1 MSGEDPSGAALA
13 PTLIRSPA
21 PMECL
26 NEDEVLSFLDGGLAP
41 EAAARLEGHLADC
54 ADCRQLLAFMAKEE
68 SATGRRAPSLEE
80 PDGGELGAG
89 LRIDHFELE
98 RLLGK
103 GGMGEIYL
111 AEDTQL
117 HRKVALK
124 VIAPGLLDAPEAQ
137 ERFLVEARATA
148 RFNHP
153 HVVTIHSV
161 GRHRDRP
168 YLALEYVE
176 GETLRA
182 RLDRGPV
189 PLTEALQLARAI
201 TSALLEAHRHQV
213 LHRDLKPQNVMIGKD
228 GRARVLDFGLAKLVK
243 VEPTDTHSLFETKL
257 DGRDTLRGT
266 PAYMAPEQWKKEPV
280 GAAADV
286 WALGVILFELLSGSR
301 PYREPSPIAYAVK
314 VCEAGPAPPLP
325 NSAGLPE
332 GLVALVAG
340 CLEKRAADR
349 PAASVVLEVLDGLLG
364 DDSLKLANELER
376 AAERWQASGQPEGT
390 LWDRQ
395 RLDSAQRMLSERAFP
410 LAAPAAKFLSASLQ
424 LEGRR
429 AEQKRRRLL
438 GAALGFGVVALAFF
452 VIGRMAI
459 AERDQAEAERTR
471 AEAAAA
477 RALLEGA
484 RAAFL
489 ADQPQEARAKLR
501 SALELADAPGARVLR
516 RQLERSPLLASAR
529 LGTGLYDLAV
539 SPDGQTI
546 AVAAQDHTI
555 YLYDADL
562 LNVRSLRGHVDQ
574 VIAVAF
580 APDGRHLASAG
591 WSGELRI
598 WTVADGSARAF
609 SGAARVTAL
618 AFDPA
623 SAALAVADV
632 QGNLQI
638 YATEGDQPPHRL
650 PSPAISNELLFGPD
664 GQDLYSADRDG
675 RARRYQVPSGA
686 LAQTFEASANGALI
700 SLALAEGRL
709 LVGSDDGRVLALDPA
724 GDAKILGRRPGPI
737 ERLRAVGPWLYG
749 GGADHRVWRL
759 PLAGGAFDELG
770 QHPGNVWGLQVLDGR
785 VISAGQDGSIKIWRA
800 EPAPSMPLGPADSV
814 AAVTHGPGGELL
826 SAGYDRRVLRWRSGT
841 AQLLGEPAEGTIYG
855 LASGGPYYASASL
868 DRLVRLWR
876 ADQPGPAAPLVG
888 HTGGVYAVAFDPGA
902 KRLASASS
910 DGTVR
915 LWDPARQVP
924 LGVWAGHQGP
934 VFALAW
940 SGDGQGLV
948 SGGADKTVR
957 WLDPKSPGKSRVILE
972 LPGPVR
978 GLAFSPD
985 GRRLAVVGYDPEV
998 RVLDLSTREVK
1009 GIGRHQGRVYAVAF
1023 SPDGARIASAGA
1035 DGTIRL
1041 VDPDGGRPVVFVAHP
1056 GEVNALSFSP
1066 DGATLVSGGDDGTV
1080 RRFDLSGRPLD
1091 RPRALAAGEALKARQ
1106 AEAWV
1111 IAADLATLCLSDGA
1125 HLEAW
1130 DRTLEVR
1137 RFSAPLPGPV
1147 ELWAWGQGCL
1157 VKSEGRLLRYDARG
1171 AFLEVAGAVQAAA
1184 VDGEH
1189 LLYASG
1195 NRVRRLAAD
1204 QAVLLDV
1211 PIDPGVTALASD
1223 GQHLWAGY
1231 ENGTIERLGP
1241 GGPANLGI
1249 GGTSPVLRLAV
1260 SPGLLAAGHQNGL
1273 YELYE
1278 LKTMSRVEAQRLHGP
1293 ISAVSIGA
1301 EVWAYSALG
1310 QALHGPDALDRSW
1323 CNELRGLW
1331 RDTPFL
1337 WHSGRAER
1345 SPPPKDHPCS
1355 LE

>member
-1 MSGEDPSGAALA
+1 
-13 PTLIRSPA
+13 
-21 PMECL
+21 MECL
-26 NEDEVLSFLDGGLAP
+26 DEDEVLSFLDGALAP
-41 EAAARLEGHLADC
+41 DEVARLEGHLADC

-68 SATGRRAPSLEE
+68 SSTGRRVVSAAEPPSS
-80 PDGGELGAG
+80 DELGVG
-89 LRIDHFELE
+89 HPIDHFEIE
-98 RLLGK
+98 RLLGR

-161 GRHRDRP
+161 GRYRGRP

-201 TSALLEAHRHQV
+201 TAALVEAHRHQV
-213 LHRDLKPQNVMIGKD
+213 LHRDLKPQNVMLGKD

-243 VEPTDTHSLFETKL
+243 VEPSDTHSLFETKL

-286 WALGVILFELLSGSR
+286 WALGVILYELLSGSR

-314 VCEAGPAPPLP
+314 VCEVGPAPPLP
-325 NSAGLPE
+325 NSVGLPE
-332 GLVALVAG
+332 GLVVLVAG

-349 PAASVVLEVLDGLLG
+349 PAASVVLEVLDGLLD

-395 RLDSAQRMLSERAFP
+395 RLDSAQRVLSERAFP

-438 GAALGFGVVALAFF
+438 GAAVGFGVVALAFF
-452 VIGRMAI
+452 VIGRIAI
-459 AERDQAEAERTR
+459 AEREEAEAERKR
-471 AEAAAA
+471 AVAAAA

-484 RAAFL
+484 RSAFL
-489 ADQPQEARAKLR
+489 AEKPQEARAKLR

-516 RQLERSPLLASAR
+516 RQLERSPLLASAH
-529 LGTGLYDLAV
+529 LGTGLYDLVV

-562 LNVRSLRGHVDQ
+562 LNVRSLRGHGDQ
-574 VIAVAF
+574 VIALAF
-580 APDGRHLASAG
+580 APDGLHLASAS
-591 WSGELRI
+591 WSGELRV
-598 WTVADGSARAF
+598 WSLADGSARAF
-609 SGAARVTAL
+609 TGLARVTAL
-618 AFDPA
+618 GFDPSGA
-623 SAALAVADV
+623 SLAVADV

-638 YATEGDQPPHRL
+638 HSLQGDTPPRRL
-650 PSPAISNELLFGPD
+650 EAQAVSNELQFSPD
-664 GQDLYSADRDG
+664 GQHLYTADRDG
-675 RARRYQVPSGA
+675 RARRYA
-686 LAQTFEASANGALI
+686 LGPGTVEQAFGPEGSGALI
-700 SLALAEGRL
+700 SLVLHQNFLIAGRDNGEIL
-709 LVGSDDGRVLALDPA
+709 RLDA
-724 GDAKILGRRPGPI
+724 TGQTTSLGRRVGPI
-737 ERLRAVGPWLYG
+737 ERLRVEGPWLYG
-749 GGADHRVWRL
+749 AGADQKLWRL
-759 PLAGGAFDELG
+759 PLAGGDFAELG
-770 QHPGNVWGLQVLDGR
+770 HHLGNVWGLAVFEAR
-785 VISAGQDGSIKIWRA
+785 VISAGQDGSIKVWRKEPSAA
-800 EPAPSMPLGPADSV
+800 EPVGPGDSV
-814 AAVTHGPGGELL
+814 AAVVHGPDGELW
-826 SAGYDRRVLRWRSGT
+826 SAGYDRRVLRWRDGAAQRFGEVAQGT
-841 AQLLGEPAEGTIYG
+841 LYG
-855 LASGGPYYASASL
+855 LAMAGPYGASASL
-868 DRLVRLWR
+868 DRQVRLWR
-876 ADQPGPAAPLVG
+876 RDQPGPVTPLLG
-888 HTGGVYAVAFDPGA
+888 HSGGVYAVAFDPA
-902 KRLASASS
+902 ARRLASASS

-915 LWDPARQVP
+915 LWDPERQAA
-924 LGVWAGHQGP
+924 LGVWAVHQGP
-934 VFALAW
+934 VFAVAW
-940 SGDGQGLV
+940 SSDGKGLV

-998 RVLDLSTREVK
+998 RVLDLATEEVK
-1009 GIGRHQGRVYAVAF
+1009 VIGRHQGRVYAVAF

-1035 DGTIRL
+1035 DGTVHM
-1041 VDPDGGRPVVFVAHP
+1041 VDPDGGRRLEFVAHP
-1056 GEVNALSFSP
+1056 GEVNALSFAP

-1080 RRFDLSGRPLD
+1080 RRFDLGGRPLD
-1091 RPRALAAGEALKARQ
+1091 RPRAVGAAGKLLARQ

-1111 IAADLATLCLSDGA
+1111 IASDADTICLSDGA

-1130 DRTLEVR
+1130 DRSLEER
-1137 RFSAPLPGPV
+1137 RFSAPLVGGV
-1147 ELWAWGQGCL
+1147 ELWVWGRGCL
-1157 VKSEGRLLRYDARG
+1157 ARSDGRLLRYDGRG
-1171 AFLEVAGAVQAAA
+1171 AFLEVASAVQAAA
-1184 VDGEH
+1184 VDGVH
-1189 LLYASG
+1189 ILYASG
-1195 NRVRRLAAD
+1195 NRARRLNAD
-1204 QAVLLDV
+1204 QAILLEL
-1211 PIDPGVTALASD
+1211 PTGPGVTALASD

-1231 ENGTIERLGP
+1231 ENGTVERLGP
-1241 GGPANLGI
+1241 GAPANVGV
-1249 GGTSPVLRLAV
+1249 GGTSPVLRLSLAH
-1260 SPGLLAAGHQNGL
+1260 GLLAAGHQNGL
-1273 YELYE
+1273 FELYE
-1278 LKTMSRVEAQRLHGP
+1278 LETLTRVEAQRLHGP
-1293 ISAVSIGA
+1293 ISALSIGP
-1301 EVWAYSALG
+1301 EVWAHSALG
-1310 QALHGPDALDRSW
+1310 QAFYGPDSLDRSW
-1323 CNELRGLW
+1323 CNELRTIW
-1331 RDTPFL
+1331 RDTPFF
-1337 WHSGRAER
+1337 WQSGRAER
-1345 SPPPKDHPCS
+1345 TSSPKDHPCF
-1355 LE
+1355 LD